1 MPRPQPGVFPILA
14 ALVIPAVYPAF
25 FKTAVRLH
33 LEAEAMLQGNTTI
46 SLKKKGAKGDNPNAD
61 ADAGEVA
68 ADEAM
73 AAMAAC

>member
-1 MPRPQPGVFPILA
+1 M
-14 ALVIPAVYPAF
+14 

-33 LEAEAMLQGNTTI
+33 LEAQAMLQGNTTI
-46 SLKKKGAKGDNPNAD
+46 SLKKKGATGDNPNDD
-61 ADAGEVA
+61 ADAEAMA